1 MQLVSGRSLP
11 NLGRWVVRLIAGNG
25 KKTFFTKNFVRKF
38 LNPIPAMTLVSN
50 NIKYLRKLNGLTQ
63 EQFSQRI
70 GIKRSL
76 LGAYEEGRA
85 NPNWNTLITM
95 AKLFNTS
102 VDQLLKQDLRKI
114 RETPDLSLP
123 MGQPSAT
130 RAASPP
136 PIFGDDDDDDFISS
150 PPQISDPKLPTA
162 ADRELIGAAAQPLV
176 NVLEKYYKAPVE
188 RSTPER
194 NTNERTQPERETAAP
209 NPPERAATDRSV
221 AQPLAQPGPL
231 YEEVRARSGHAPD
244 RQVQSPPFTVSRAAE
259 GFGGGGEP
267 LPAFNNHFEKAPAP
281 APPTPDPA
289 PGTDN
294 SAQAIH
300 YVLQQQLADYQHR
313 FQQPD
318 YLSRLPTMRLPM
330 LPVGQ
335 YRAFEAD
342 GDFTFPGA
350 WLIGQFVRNWFEIT
364 DGQFYV
370 LLVQHQGILARRVF
384 SQVKNKGTLLL
395 TADKP
400 NVPSR
405 EVALKDVL
413 EVWAVKAFVSQQLPP
428 PAPSY
433 DRIRQLADELRYE
446 VERLK

>member
-1 MQLVSGRSLP
+1 
-11 NLGRWVVRLIAGNG
+11 
-25 KKTFFTKNFVRKF
+25 
-38 LNPIPAMTLVSN
+38 MTLVSN

-76 LGAYEEGRA
+76 LGAYEEARA
-85 NPNWNTLITM
+85 NPNWNTLITI

-123 MGQPSAT
+123 IGQHSHAS
-130 RAASPP
+130 RSVSPP
-136 PIFGDDDDDDFISS
+136 PIFSGADDDEDDFISS
-150 PPQISDPKLPTA
+150 PPKINDPQLPPPE
-162 ADRELIGAAAQPLV
+162 REFIGAEPQPLV
-176 NVLEKYYKAPVE
+176 NVLEKYYKAPSERPPSERNAADRGPVGAPRPNPVE
-188 RSTPER
+188 RSEV
-194 NTNERTQPERETAAP
+194 
-209 NPPERAATDRSV
+209 DRSV
-221 AQPLAQPGPL
+221 PQSGQL
-231 YEEVRARSGHAPD
+231 YEEIRARSGQP
-244 RQVQSPPFTVSRAAE
+244 VQTPPFTVSRAAE
-259 GFGGGGEP
+259 GFSSGAEP
-267 LPAFNNHFEKAPAP
+267 LPAFNNHFEKAPSPAAP
-281 APPTPDPA
+281 LPDPIQIN
-289 PGTDN
+289 DN
-294 SAQAIH
+294 SAQTIH
-300 YVLQQQLADYQHR
+300 YVHQAQFGDYQHR

-335 YRAFEAD
+335 HRAFEAD
-342 GDFTFPGA
+342 NDFTFPGA

-384 SQVKNKGTLLL
+384 SKVKDKGTLLL

-400 NVPSR
+400 NVPNR

-413 EVWAVKAFVSQQLPP
+413 EVWDVKAFVSQQLPP

>member
-1 MQLVSGRSLP
+1 
-11 NLGRWVVRLIAGNG
+11 
-25 KKTFFTKNFVRKF
+25 
-38 LNPIPAMTLVSN
+38 MTLVSN

-63 EQFSQRI
+63 EQFSQRV

-76 LGAYEEGRA
+76 LGAYEEARA
-85 NPNWNTLITM
+85 NPNWNTLITI
-95 AKLFNTS
+95 AKLFSTS

-123 MGQPSAT
+123 MGQSGNNG
-130 RAASPP
+130 RSVSPP
-136 PIFGDDDDDDFISS
+136 PIFTDSDEDDFISS
-150 PPQISDPKLPTA
+150 PPQINDPQLPPT
-162 ADRELIGAAAQPLV
+162 DREFRGAEPQPLV
-176 NVLEKYYKAPVE
+176 NVLEKYYKSPSERPTSERNPADRAPLPAPRQNLME
-188 RSTPER
+188 RSEV
-194 NTNERTQPERETAAP
+194 
-209 NPPERAATDRSV
+209 DRDV
-221 AQPLAQPGPL
+221 PGSGQL
-231 YEEVRARSGHAPD
+231 YEEARSRSGQP
-244 RQVQSPPFTVSRAAE
+244 VQTPSFTVSRPAE

-267 LPAFNNHFEKAPAP
+267 LPAFNNHFEKAPSP
-281 APPTPDPA
+281 APPMPEQIRVN
-289 PGTDN
+289 DN
-294 SAQAIH
+294 SAQTIH
-300 YVLQQQLADYQHR
+300 YVYQGQFSDYQHR

-318 YLSRLPTMRLPM
+318 YLSRLPTMRMPM

-342 GDFTFPGA
+342 NDFTFPGA

-384 SQVKNKGTLLL
+384 SKVKDKGTLLL

-400 NVPSR
+400 NVPNR

-413 EVWAVKAFVSQQLPP
+413 EVWDVKAFVSLQLPP

>member
-1 MQLVSGRSLP
+1 
-11 NLGRWVVRLIAGNG
+11 
-25 KKTFFTKNFVRKF
+25 
-38 LNPIPAMTLVSN
+38 MTLVSN

-76 LGAYEEGRA
+76 LGAYEEARA
-85 NPNWNTLITM
+85 NPNWNTLITI

-123 MGQPSAT
+123 IGTHGSS
-130 RAASPP
+130 RVASPP
-136 PIFGDDDDDDFISS
+136 PIFSDTDDEDDFISS
-150 PPQISDPKLPTA
+150 PPQINDPKLPP
-162 ADRELIGAAAQPLV
+162 ADREFIGAEPQPLV
-176 NVLEKYYKAPVE
+176 NVLEKYYKAPSERPTSERNAADRSPVAPPRLNPIE
-188 RSTPER
+188 RSE
-194 NTNERTQPERETAAP
+194 
-209 NPPERAATDRSV
+209 TDRTV
-221 AQPLAQPGPL
+221 PQPGQL
-231 YEEVRARSGHAPD
+231 YEEVRARTGQP
-244 RQVQSPPFTVSRAAE
+244 VQTPAFTVSWAAD
-259 GFGGGGEP
+259 GFNNGGEP
-267 LPAFNNHFEKAPAP
+267 LPAFNNHFEK
-281 APPTPDPA
+281 TPSPVSPMPEHV
-289 PGTDN
+289 PGVDN
-294 SAQAIH
+294 SAQTIH
-300 YVLQQQLADYQHR
+300 YVYQAQFGDYQQR

-330 LPVGQ
+330 LPMGQ

-342 GDFTFPGA
+342 SDFLFPGA

-384 SQVKNKGTLLL
+384 SKVKDKGTLLL

-400 NVPSR
+400 NVPNR

-413 EVWAVKAFVSQQLPP
+413 EVWDVKAFFSQQLPP

>member
-1 MQLVSGRSLP
+1 
-11 NLGRWVVRLIAGNG
+11 
-25 KKTFFTKNFVRKF
+25 
-38 LNPIPAMTLVSN
+38 MTLVSN

-85 NPNWNTLITM
+85 NPNWNTLITI
-95 AKLFNTS
+95 AKQFNTS

-123 MGQPSAT
+123 IGSHSGT
-130 RAASPP
+130 RVASPP
-136 PIFGDDDDDDFISS
+136 PIFSGSDDEADDDDFISS
-150 PPQISDPKLPTA
+150 PPKINDPKLPTA
-162 ADRELIGAAAQPLV
+162 ADREFKGPEPQPLV
-176 NVLEKYYKAPVE
+176 NVLEKYYKAPSERPTSERNASERTQAPAQNPVE
-188 RSTPER
+188 RS
-194 NTNERTQPERETAAP
+194 Q
-209 NPPERAATDRSV
+209 TDRSV
-221 AQPLAQPGPL
+221 PGGGQL
-231 YEEVRARSGHAPD
+231 YEEMRAQTGQA
-244 RQVQSPPFTVSRAAE
+244 VQSPPFSVSWGAE
-259 GFGGGGEP
+259 RFGGGGEP
-267 LPAFNNHFEKAPAP
+267 LPAFNNHFEKAPSSSQSV
-281 APPTPDPA
+281 PDLS
-289 PGTDN
+289 PGSDN

-300 YVLQQQLADYQHR
+300 YVGHGQYGDYQQR

-330 LPVGQ
+330 LPMGQ

-370 LLVQHQGILARRVF
+370 LLVQHQGILARRVVN
-384 SQVKNKGTLLL
+384 QVKNKGTLLL

-400 NVPSR
+400 SVPGR

-413 EVWAVKAFVSQQLPP
+413 EVWDVKAFVSQQLPP

>member
-1 MQLVSGRSLP
+1 
-11 NLGRWVVRLIAGNG
+11 
-25 KKTFFTKNFVRKF
+25 
-38 LNPIPAMTLVSN
+38 MTLVSN

-63 EQFSQRI
+63 EQFSQRV

-76 LGAYEEGRA
+76 LGAYEEARA
-85 NPNWNTLITM
+85 NPNWNTLITI

-123 MGQPSAT
+123 MGQPGSGG
-130 RAASPP
+130 RAVSPP
-136 PIFGDDDDDDFISS
+136 PIFGDSADEEADFISS
-150 PPQISDPKLPTA
+150 PPQINDPQPPTE
-162 ADRELIGAAAQPLV
+162 REFRGAEPQPLV
-176 NVLEKYYKAPVE
+176 NVLEKYYKAPSERPTSERNVADRAPLTAPRQNPME
-188 RSTPER
+188 RSEVDR
-194 NTNERTQPERETAAP
+194 NVPVSGQ
-209 NPPERAATDRSV
+209 
-221 AQPLAQPGPL
+221 L
-231 YEEVRARSGHAPD
+231 YEEARARSGQP
-244 RQVQSPPFTVSRAAE
+244 VQTPQFTVSRSAE
-259 GFGGGGEP
+259 GFGGGAEP
-267 LPAFNNHFEKAPAP
+267 LPAFNNHFEKAPSPAAP
-281 APPTPDPA
+281 MPEPIQVN
-289 PGTDN
+289 DN
-294 SAQAIH
+294 SAQTIH
-300 YVLQQQLADYQHR
+300 YVYQAQFSDYQHR

-342 GDFTFPGA
+342 NEFTFPGA

-364 DGQFYV
+364 DGQYYV

-384 SQVKNKGTLLL
+384 SKVKDKGTLLL

-400 NVPSR
+400 NVPNR

-413 EVWAVKAFVSQQLPP
+413 EVWDVKAFVSQQLPP
-428 PAPSY
+428 PAPSF

>member
-1 MQLVSGRSLP
+1 
-11 NLGRWVVRLIAGNG
+11 
-25 KKTFFTKNFVRKF
+25 
-38 LNPIPAMTLVSN
+38 MTLVSN

-76 LGAYEEGRA
+76 LGAYEEARA
-85 NPNWNTLITM
+85 NPNWNTLITI

-123 MGQPSAT
+123 IGQPGSGV

-136 PIFGDDDDDDFISS
+136 PIFSDTDDEEDDFITS
-150 PPQISDPKLPTA
+150 PPQISDPKLPV
-162 ADRELIGAAAQPLV
+162 DRELIGPEPQPLV
-176 NVLEKYYKAPVE
+176 NVLEKYYKAPSERPAADRPSPTPVRPNPLERGETE
-188 RSTPER
+188 RSVP
-194 NTNERTQPERETAAP
+194 
-209 NPPERAATDRSV
+209 
-221 AQPLAQPGPL
+221 QPGPL
-231 YEEVRARSGHAPD
+231 YEEIRARSGQP
-244 RQVQSPPFTVSRAAE
+244 VQTPAFTVSRGADGFAA
-259 GFGGGGEP
+259 GAEP
-267 LPAFNNHFEKAPAP
+267 LPTFNNHFEKAPAP
-281 APPTPDPA
+281 AA
-289 PGTDN
+289 PMPERAHASDQ
-294 SAQAIH
+294 AQVIH
-300 YVLQQQLADYQHR
+300 YVYQAQFGDYQQR

-342 GDFTFPGA
+342 SDFTFPGA

-384 SQVKNKGTLLL
+384 SQIKDKGTLLL

-400 NVPSR
+400 NVPNR

-413 EVWAVKAFVSQQLPP
+413 EVWDVKAFVSQQLPP
-428 PAPSY
+428 PAPRY

>member
-1 MQLVSGRSLP
+1 
-11 NLGRWVVRLIAGNG
+11 
-25 KKTFFTKNFVRKF
+25 
-38 LNPIPAMTLVSN
+38 MTLVSN

-76 LGAYEEGRA
+76 LGAYEEARA
-85 NPNWNTLITM
+85 NPNWNTLITI

-123 MGQPSAT
+123 IGQHSNSS
-130 RAASPP
+130 RVASPP
-136 PIFGDDDDDDFISS
+136 PIFSDTDDDEDDFISS
-150 PPQISDPKLPTA
+150 PPQINDPKLPP
-162 ADRELIGAAAQPLV
+162 ADREFIGAEPQPLV
-176 NVLEKYYKAPVE
+176 NVLEKYYKAPSERPASERNAARSGFCRARRARTPIE
-188 RSTPER
+188 RSDAD
-194 NTNERTQPERETAAP
+194 RTVP
-209 NPPERAATDRSV
+209 
-221 AQPLAQPGPL
+221 QPGQL
-231 YEEVRARSGHAPD
+231 YEEMRARSGQP
-244 RQVQSPPFTVSRAAE
+244 VQTPPFSVNRAAE
-259 GFGGGGEP
+259 GFNNGGEP
-267 LPAFNNHFEKAPAP
+267 LPAFNNHFEKTPSPAAPM
-281 APPTPDPA
+281 PDPLA
-289 PGTDN
+289 SGDN
-294 SAQAIH
+294 SAQTIH
-300 YVLQQQLADYQHR
+300 YVHQAQFGDYQQR

-330 LPVGQ
+330 LPMGQ

-342 GDFTFPGA
+342 GDFLFPGA

-384 SQVKNKGTLLL
+384 SKVKDKGTLLL

-400 NVPSR
+400 NVPNR

-413 EVWAVKAFVSQQLPP
+413 EVWDVKAFVSQQLPP

>member
-1 MQLVSGRSLP
+1 MS
-11 NLGRWVVRLIAGNG
+11 
-25 KKTFFTKNFVRKF
+25 
-38 LNPIPAMTLVSN
+38 LVSN

-76 LGAYEEGRA
+76 LGAYEEARA
-85 NPNWNTLITM
+85 NPNWNTLITI

-123 MGQPSAT
+123 IGRNSAPPRPST
-130 RAASPP
+130 P
-136 PIFGDDDDDDFISS
+136 PIFEGDEADDDFISS
-150 PPQISDPKLPTA
+150 PPQISDPVLPHA
-162 ADRELIGAAAQPLV
+162 GAESSLQPQPLV
-176 NVLEKYYKAPVE
+176 NVLEKYYKSPTERAETRPGDRPAP
-188 RSTPER
+188 SL
-194 NTNERTQPERETAAP
+194 ERTQPTAP
-209 NPPERAATDRSV
+209 V
-221 AQPLAQPGPL
+221 GVL
-231 YEEVRARSGHAPD
+231 YEEVRARSGQAPG
-244 RQVQSPPFTVSRAAE
+244 SAPAFTVSRGQDDFAS
-259 GFGGGGEP
+259 GEP
-267 LPAFNNHFEKAPAP
+267 LPTFNNHFEKAPNVPAAAQTAP
-281 APPTPDPA
+281 VSV
-289 PGTDN
+289 DN

-300 YVLQQQLADYQHR
+300 YIGLGQLGEYQQR
-313 FQQPD
+313 FQQLD

-330 LPVGQ
+330 LATGQ

-370 LLVQHQGILARRVF
+370 LLVQHQGILARRVVNQV
-384 SQVKNKGTLLL
+384 SQKGTLLL

-400 NVPSR
+400 NVPDR

-413 EVWAVKAFVSQQLPP
+413 EVWAVRAFVSQQLPP

-433 DRIRQLADELRYE
+433 ARIRQLADELRFE
-446 VERLK
+446 VDRLK

>member
-1 MQLVSGRSLP
+1 
-11 NLGRWVVRLIAGNG
+11 
-25 KKTFFTKNFVRKF
+25 
-38 LNPIPAMTLVSN
+38 MTLVSN

-85 NPNWNTLITM
+85 NPNWNTLITI

-123 MGQPSAT
+123 IGTHSST

-136 PIFGDDDDDDFISS
+136 PIFSETDEDDDFISS
-150 PPQISDPKLPTA
+150 PPQISDPRLPPVT
-162 ADRELIGAAAQPLV
+162 REFTGAEPQPLV
-176 NVLEKYYKAPVE
+176 NVLEKYYKAPSDRSADREQAAPPRPTPVE
-188 RSTPER
+188 RSEP
-194 NTNERTQPERETAAP
+194 
-209 NPPERAATDRSV
+209 DRSV
-221 AQPLAQPGPL
+221 PQSGQL
-231 YEEVRARSGHAPD
+231 YEEMRARSGQP
-244 RQVQSPPFTVSRAAE
+244 VQTPPFTVSRAAE
-259 GFGGGGEP
+259 GFGTGGEP
-267 LPAFNNHFEKAPAP
+267 LPAFNNHFEKAPSPAAP
-281 APPTPDPA
+281 MPDRQ
-289 PGTDN
+289 PGPDQ
-294 SAQAIH
+294 SAQTIH
-300 YVLQQQLADYQHR
+300 YVHQGQFSDYQHH

-330 LPVGQ
+330 LPMGQ

-384 SQVKNKGTLLL
+384 SKVKDKGTLLL

-400 NVPSR
+400 NVPNR

-413 EVWAVKAFVSQQLPP
+413 EVWDVRAFFSQQLPP

>member
-1 MQLVSGRSLP
+1 
-11 NLGRWVVRLIAGNG
+11 
-25 KKTFFTKNFVRKF
+25 
-38 LNPIPAMTLVSN
+38 MTLVSN

-76 LGAYEEGRA
+76 LGAYEEARA
-85 NPNWNTLITM
+85 NPNWNTLITI

-123 MGQPSAT
+123 IGQHGTGS
-130 RAASPP
+130 RVSSPP
-136 PIFGDDDDDDFISS
+136 PIFSDTDDDEDDFISS
-150 PPQISDPKLPTA
+150 PPQINDPKLPPVE
-162 ADRELIGAAAQPLV
+162 REFIGAEPQPLV
-176 NVLEKYYKAPVE
+176 NVLEKYYKAPSERPTSERNAADRGPAPQPRPNPIE
-188 RSTPER
+188 RSEVD
-194 NTNERTQPERETAAP
+194 RTVPQ
-209 NPPERAATDRSV
+209 SG
-221 AQPLAQPGPL
+221 QL
-231 YEEVRARSGHAPD
+231 YEEMRARTGQP
-244 RQVQSPPFTVSRAAE
+244 VQTPSFTANRGAD
-259 GFGGGGEP
+259 GFNNGGEP
-267 LPAFNNHFEKAPAP
+267 LPAFNNHFEKTPSPAVP
-281 APPTPDPA
+281 MPDRA
-289 PGTDN
+289 PGNDN
-294 SAQAIH
+294 SAQTIH
-300 YVLQQQLADYQHR
+300 YVQQGQFSDYQQR

-330 LPVGQ
+330 LPMGQ

-342 GDFTFPGA
+342 GDFLFPGA

-364 DGQFYV
+364 DGQFYI

-384 SQVKNKGTLLL
+384 SKVKDKGTLLL

-400 NVPSR
+400 NVPNR

-413 EVWAVKAFVSQQLPP
+413 EVWDVKAFVSQQLPP

>member
-1 MQLVSGRSLP
+1 MKLRKKGMGQGGGRGINRQRSPHAPCPAPAAGLLVSKKR
-11 NLGRWVVRLIAGNG
+11 VVLLKI
-25 KKTFFTKNFVRKF
+25 
-38 LNPIPAMTLVSN
+38 LSNPIPVMSLVSN

-76 LGAYEEGRA
+76 LGAYEEARA
-85 NPNWNTLITM
+85 NPNWNTLITI

-123 MGQPSAT
+123 IGRNATPTRPST
-130 RAASPP
+130 P
-136 PIFGDDDDDDFISS
+136 PIFEGDDADDDFISS
-150 PPQISDPKLPTA
+150 PPQISDPVLPHTSA
-162 ADRELIGAAAQPLV
+162 ESSLQPQPLV
-176 NVLEKYYKAPVE
+176 NVLEKYYKPPTE
-188 RSTPER
+188 RAER
-194 NTNERTQPERETAAP
+194 QANPAERTQPDRAAP
-209 NPPERAATDRSV
+209 
-221 AQPLAQPGPL
+221 QPAPVGVL
-231 YEEVRARSGHAPD
+231 YEEVRARAGHAPG
-244 RQVQSPPFTVSRAAE
+244 SAPAFTVSRGQDDFAASS
-259 GFGGGGEP
+259 EP
-267 LPAFNNHFEKAPAP
+267 LPTFNNHFEKAPNVPVAAQSAP
-281 APPTPDPA
+281 VSA
-289 PGTDN
+289 DN

-300 YVLQQQLADYQHR
+300 YVGLGQFGEYQQR
-313 FQQPD
+313 FQQLD

-330 LPVGQ
+330 LATGQ

-350 WLIGQFVRNWFEIT
+350 WLIGQFVRNWFDIA

-370 LLVQHQGILARRVF
+370 LLVQHQGILARRVVN
-384 SQVKNKGTLLL
+384 QVSHKGTLLL

-400 NVPSR
+400 NVPNR

-413 EVWAVKAFVSQQLPP
+413 EVWAVRAFVSQQLPP

-433 DRIRQLADELRYE
+433 DRIRQLADELRFE
-446 VERLK
+446 VDRLK

>member
-1 MQLVSGRSLP
+1 
-11 NLGRWVVRLIAGNG
+11 
-25 KKTFFTKNFVRKF
+25 
-38 LNPIPAMTLVSN
+38 MTLVSN

-76 LGAYEEGRA
+76 LGAYEEARA
-85 NPNWNTLITM
+85 NPNWNTLITI

-123 MGQPSAT
+123 IGPHAST

-136 PIFGDDDDDDFISS
+136 PIFGDTDDEEDDFISS
-150 PPQISDPKLPTA
+150 PPQISDPRPPT
-162 ADRELIGAAAQPLV
+162 DREFIGAEPQPLV
-176 NVLEKYYKAPVE
+176 NVLEKYYKAPAE
-188 RSTPER
+188 RQAP
-194 NTNERTQPERETAAP
+194 ERTQADRGPAAP
-209 NPPERAATDRSV
+209 PRQTPTERGEADRAVPQSG
-221 AQPLAQPGPL
+221 QL
-231 YEEVRARSGHAPD
+231 YEEMRARAGQP
-244 RQVQSPPFTVSRAAE
+244 VQSPQFTVSRNAE
-259 GFGGGGEP
+259 GFTSGAEP
-267 LPAFNNHFEKAPAP
+267 LPAFNNHFEKAPS
-281 APPTPDPA
+281 PTTPLPERS
-289 PGTDN
+289 PGSDT
-294 SAQAIH
+294 SAQTIH
-300 YVLQQQLADYQHR
+300 YVHQSQFGDYQQR

-330 LPVGQ
+330 LPMGQ

-364 DGQFYV
+364 DGQFYI
-370 LLVQHQGILARRVF
+370 LLVQHQGMLARRVF
-384 SQVKNKGTLLL
+384 SHVKDKGTLLL
-395 TADKP
+395 TADRP
-400 NVPSR
+400 NVPNR

-413 EVWAVKAFVSQQLPP
+413 EVWDVKAFVSQQLPP

>member
-1 MQLVSGRSLP
+1 
-11 NLGRWVVRLIAGNG
+11 
-25 KKTFFTKNFVRKF
+25 
-38 LNPIPAMTLVSN
+38 MTLVSN

-76 LGAYEEGRA
+76 LGAYEEARA
-85 NPNWNTLITM
+85 NPNWNTLITI

-123 MGQPSAT
+123 IGQHASNRTPATGPS
-130 RAASPP
+130 SPP
-136 PIFGDDDDDDFISS
+136 PIFSDSDDEDDFISS
-150 PPQISDPKLPTA
+150 PPRISDPKLPV
-162 ADRELIGAAAQPLV
+162 DREFIGAEPQPLV
-176 NVLEKYYKAPVE
+176 NVLEKYYKAPSE
-188 RSTPER
+188 RPAA
-194 NTNERTQPERETAAP
+194 ERTYNQPGTSAPTSVDRPAADQP
-209 NPPERAATDRSV
+209 V
-221 AQPLAQPGPL
+221 AQLGQL
-231 YEEVRARSGHAPD
+231 YEEVRARAGHTPD
-244 RQVQSPPFTVSRAAE
+244 RSVQAPFTVNRGSD
-259 GFGGGGEP
+259 GFAGNAEP
-267 LPAFNNHFEKAPAP
+267 LPAFNNHFEKAPSPAAP
-281 APPTPDPA
+281 LPDRAPVGDQQ
-289 PGTDN
+289 
-294 SAQAIH
+294 AQTIH
-300 YVLQQQLADYQHR
+300 YVHQGQFGDYQHR

-330 LPVGQ
+330 LPLGQ

-342 GDFTFPGA
+342 ADFTFPGA

-364 DGQFYV
+364 DGQFYM

-384 SQVKNKGTLLL
+384 SHVKDKGTLLL

-400 NVPSR
+400 NVPNR

-413 EVWAVKAFVSQQLPP
+413 EVWDVKAFVSQQLPP

-433 DRIRQLADELRYE
+433 DRIRQLADDLRYE